1 MSVTLLR
8 LRAIQPAER
17 SDNRPR
23 CASSPCCEASKPHK
37 TQRPMTVT
45 IRPYHAADWA
55 RLCEIHD
62 AARLDELGQTV
73 GKDAFLTLEQTAEND
88 GLFDNQLFVA
98 DVDQKI
104 RGFIAYSEEELAWL
118 YVDPPFYRRGVG
130 RALVRH
136 AVAQAGPDMAI
147 EVLEGNAPA
156 LALYLSEGFTVA
168 ERVEGKLA
176 GNESHAAVGF
186 VLKRASER

>member
-1 MSVTLLR
+1 
-8 LRAIQPAER
+8 
-17 SDNRPR
+17 
-23 CASSPCCEASKPHK
+23 
-37 TQRPMTVT
+37 MTVT
-45 IRPYHAADWA
+45 IRPYQAADWA

-73 GKDAFLTLEQTAEND
+73 GKDAFLTLEQTAENE

-98 DVDQKI
+98 DVDQ
-104 RGFIAYSEEELAWL
+104 RVQGFVAYSEEELAWL

-130 RALVRH
+130 RALLQH
-136 AVAQAGPDMAI
+136 AVAQAGPDMMI

-156 LALYLSEGFTVA
+156 LGLYHSEGFRVT
-168 ERVEGKLA
+168 ERIEGKLA

-186 VLKRASER
+186 VLKRVSER